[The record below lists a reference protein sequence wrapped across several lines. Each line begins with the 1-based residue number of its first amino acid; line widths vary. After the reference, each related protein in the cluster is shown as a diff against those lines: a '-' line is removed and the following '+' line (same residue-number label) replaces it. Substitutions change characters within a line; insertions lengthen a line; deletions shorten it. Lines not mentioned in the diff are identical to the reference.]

1 MFIDESIITIKSGK
15 GGDGA
20 ATFRREKFVQFG
32 GPDGGDG
39 GKGGDIIFIADPN
52 INTLVDFKT
61 VKIFQAEDGEKGSGA
76 RCNGAQ
82 GKDCIIKVPVGTM
95 IRDFETDQLLVDLD
109 MPNEKVV
116 LLKGGD
122 GGRGNIHFKSSVRK
136 VPKIAESGREGMELK
151 VKLELK
157 LLADVAL
164 VGYPSV
170 GKSSFINKVSAAKS
184 KVAEYHFTTLKPKL
198 GVVRMSDEESFV
210 IADIPGLI
218 EGAHEG
224 VGLGDRFLKH
234 IQRCKIIVHI
244 VDISGIEGRNPVD
257 DFDKINYELSK
268 FSEKLIKKEQIVFC
282 NKLDMVFDEKDEV
295 IKSFED
301 SLSKRGINKEN
312 VLFGSILTGE
322 GLKEL
327 LSKVWQLVR
336 DTPREII
343 EEEADLDILLP
354 DLVRKQD
361 DWIVER
367 LAEDV
372 YEVRGQIV
380 NNVLKKYVL
389 IGEDGIIQFLQIMRK
404 LGMEKILEQNGVV
417 EGDTIIIAGY
427 EFTYVI

>member
-198 GVVRMSDEESFV
+198 GVVKMSDEESFV

-312 VLFGSILTGE
+312 ILFGSILTGE

>member
-198 GVVRMSDEESFV
+198 GVVKMSDEESFV

-282 NKLDMVFDEKDEV
+282 NKLDMLFDEKDEV

-312 VLFGSILTGE
+312 ILFGSILTGE

>member
-1 MFIDESIITIKSGK
+1 
-15 GGDGA
+15 
-20 ATFRREKFVQFG
+20 
-32 GPDGGDG
+32 
-39 GKGGDIIFIADPN
+39 
-52 INTLVDFKT
+52 
-61 VKIFQAEDGEKGSGA
+61 
-76 RCNGAQ
+76 
-82 GKDCIIKVPVGTM
+82 
-95 IRDFETDQLLVDLD
+95 
-109 MPNEKVV
+109 
-116 LLKGGD
+116 
-122 GGRGNIHFKSSVRK
+122 
-136 VPKIAESGREGMELK
+136 
-151 VKLELK
+151 
-157 LLADVAL
+157 
-164 VGYPSV
+164 
-170 GKSSFINKVSAAKS
+170 
-184 KVAEYHFTTLKPKL
+184 
-198 GVVRMSDEESFV
+198 
-210 IADIPGLI
+210 
-218 EGAHEG
+218 
-224 VGLGDRFLKH
+224 
-234 IQRCKIIVHI
+234 
-244 VDISGIEGRNPVD
+244 
-257 DFDKINYELSK
+257 
-268 FSEKLIKKEQIVFC
+268 
-282 NKLDMVFDEKDEV
+282 MVFDEKDEV

-301 SLSKRGINKEN
+301 SLIKRGINKEN
-312 VLFGSILTGE
+312 ILFGSILTGE

>member
-109 MPNEKVV
+109 IPNEKVV

-312 VLFGSILTGE
+312 ILFGSILTGE